1 MNSVKGGKNI
11 RGSKHGKGKQ
21 EFHHKKSLGQNFLTD
36 EMLIEMFGN
45 LKLNEYSDSADNL
58 VYTAM
63 TVEMENR
70 NLIKFNNETWEY
82 ELVK

>member
-1 MNSVKGGKNI
+1 MRTGNENI
-11 RGSKHGKGKQ
+11 
-21 EFHHKKSLGQNFLTD
+21 KKMVASATD

-45 LKLNEYSDSADNL
+45 LKFNEYSDSVDTL

>member
-1 MNSVKGGKNI
+1 MGTGYANL
-11 RGSKHGKGKQ
+11 
-21 EFHHKKSLGQNFLTD
+21 KKMVASATD

-45 LKLNEYSDSADNL
+45 LKLNEYSDSADTL

-70 NLIKFNNETWEY
+70 NLIKFNDKTWEY

>member
-1 MNSVKGGKNI
+1 MGTGYANL
-11 RGSKHGKGKQ
+11 
-21 EFHHKKSLGQNFLTD
+21 KKMVSSATD

-45 LKLNEYSDSADNL
+45 LKLNEYSDSADTL

-70 NLIKFNNETWEY
+70 NLIKFNDQTWEY
-82 ELVK
+82 ELIK